1 MIIVNDSKDDSK
13 QRLSVKDISVF
24 YELQGVKKISLT
36 TWFLP
41 CIIAFVA

>member
-1 MIIVNDSKDDSK
+1 MIANRGFLIKIF
-13 QRLSVKDISVF
+13 LFF

-36 TWFLP
+36 TCFLP